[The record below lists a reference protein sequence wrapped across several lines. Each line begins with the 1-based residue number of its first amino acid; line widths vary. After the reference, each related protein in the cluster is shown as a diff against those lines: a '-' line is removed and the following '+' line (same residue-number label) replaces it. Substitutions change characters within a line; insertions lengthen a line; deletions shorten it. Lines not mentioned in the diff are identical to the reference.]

1 MKLKP
6 FNTKTMH
13 FSCYDVVHGKIPFF
27 WNLHRPV
34 NNMKN
39 WCSLDVLWEA
49 ALRFSSCKDAPH
61 PILWAELQT
70 PGGVYGKSCRVVV
83 IRNLKRLVE
92 CFLTI
97 CVCLHVCLFVCA
109 CVNIKPGCASDNDVG
124 GWIISL
130 AVPQNF
136 WSNQKRKETNR
147 QTRQGV
153 SLDKSYPAVIGTT
166 WSSLILI
173 DSFL

>member
-39 WCSLDVLWEA
+39 WCSLDVLSE
-49 ALRFSSCKDAPH
+49 
-61 PILWAELQT
+61 AELQT
-70 PGGVYGKSCRVVV
+70 PGGVYGKPCRVVV
-83 IRNLKRLVE
+83 IGNLKRLIE

-97 CVCLHVCLFVCA
+97 CVCVFACLSVCVCV
-109 CVNIKPGCASDNDVG
+109 C
-124 GWIISL
+124 
-130 AVPQNF
+130 
-136 WSNQKRKETNR
+136 
-147 QTRQGV
+147 
-153 SLDKSYPAVIGTT
+153 
-166 WSSLILI
+166 
-173 DSFL
+173 